1 MPKNA
6 LALLKRFGPAVLV
19 AAAIVAAFASGLA
32 RHVSLH
38 ELSERREVIVALQH
52 THPVLSLLAYLGV
65 YTGAIALSL
74 PAALPMT
81 LAGGLFFGPWIG
93 GLAAAIGCTL
103 GGTIVFLVC
112 RTAAGDVLRRTA
124 GPRVAEIE
132 DGVRR
137 DAFFYIMTLRLLPV
151 MPFGLTTLAL
161 GFLEIPLATFVAA
174 SFIGIAPL
182 SFIYARLGWGLN
194 AAFAH
199 HQRLDLRS
207 LLQPPILIALGAL
220 ALLSLSPIIIRQLRR
235 RPAA

>member
-1 MPKNA
+1 MPRNA
-6 LALLKRFGPAVLV
+6 LALVKRFGPAVLV
-19 AAAIVAAFASGLA
+19 VAAILAAFASGLT
-32 RHVSLH
+32 RHFSVH
-38 ELSERREVIVALQH
+38 ELRERREMIVALQH
-52 THPVLSLLAYLGV
+52 VHPVLSLLAYVGLYAAV
-65 YTGAIALSL
+65 IALSL

-81 LAGGLFFGPWIG
+81 LAGGLFFGPWVG

-103 GGTIVFLVC
+103 GGTIIFLVC

-124 GPRVAEIE
+124 GPRVAQIE

-161 GFLEIPLATFVAA
+161 GFLEIPLATFIAA

-182 SFIYARLGWGLN
+182 SLIYARLGWGLN
-194 AAFAH
+194 AAIASH
-199 HQRLDLRS
+199 RHLELRS
-207 LLQPPILIALGAL
+207 LLQPPILIALAAL

>member
-1 MPKNA
+1 MPQRP
-6 LALLKRFGPAVLV
+6 LALLKRFGPAALVLV
-19 AAAIVAAFASGLA
+19 AVIAALASGLA
-32 RHVSLH
+32 RHFSLH
-38 ELSERREVIVALQH
+38 ELRERRELIIGLDH
-52 THPVLSLLAYLGV
+52 IHPVLSVLAYVGL
-65 YTGAIALSL
+65 YTLAVGLSL
-74 PAALPMT
+74 PVALPMT
-81 LAGGLFFGPWIG
+81 IAGGLFFGPWIG

-103 GGTIVFLVC
+103 GGTIVYLVC

-124 GPRVAEIE
+124 GARVAEIE

-161 GFLEIPLATFVAA
+161 GFLEIPLLTFVAA
-174 SFIGIAPL
+174 TFIGIVPL

-194 AAFAH
+194 AAFAS
-199 HQRLDLRS
+199 HQRLNLHS

-220 ALLSLSPIIIRQLRR
+220 ALLSLSPIIIRRLRR

>member
-1 MPKNA
+1 MPQRP
-6 LALLKRFGPAVLV
+6 LALLKRFGPAALVL
-19 AAAIVAAFASGLA
+19 AAIVAAFASGVTHHLS
-32 RHVSLH
+32 VH
-38 ELSERREVIVALQH
+38 ELRARREVIMGFDQA
-52 THPVLSLLAYLGV
+52 HPVLSVLAYLGI
-65 YTGAIALSL
+65 YTVVIALSL

-81 LAGGLFFGPWIG
+81 VAGGLFFGPWIG
-93 GLAAAIGCTL
+93 GAAAAIGCTL
-103 GGTIVFLVC
+103 GGTIVYLVC

-137 DAFFYIMTLRLLPV
+137 DAFFYIMTLRLLPI

-161 GFLEIPLATFVAA
+161 GFLEIPIVTFVAA

-194 AAFAH
+194 KAFANH
-199 HQRLDLRS
+199 ERLNLRS
-207 LLQPPILIALGAL
+207 LLQPPIIIALLAL
-220 ALLSLSPIIIRQLRR
+220 ALLSLSPIIIRRLRR

>member
-1 MPKNA
+1 MPQRA
-6 LALLKRFGPAVLV
+6 LPLLKRFGPAALVL
-19 AAAIVAAFASGLA
+19 AAIIATFASGVTHHLS
-32 RHVSLH
+32 VH
-38 ELSERREVIVALQH
+38 ELRERRELIIAADHV
-52 THPVLSLLAYLGV
+52 HPILSVLAYVGL
-65 YTGAIALSL
+65 YTLVIALSL

-81 LAGGLFFGPWIG
+81 IAGGLFFGPWIG
-93 GLAAAIGCTL
+93 GLAAAIGCTA
-103 GGTIVFLVC
+103 GGTIVYLVC

-161 GFLEIPLATFVAA
+161 GFLEIPLLTFVAA
-174 SFIGIAPL
+174 TFIGIVPL

-194 AAFAH
+194 AAFAS
-199 HQRLDLRS
+199 HQRLNLHS
-207 LLQPPILIALGAL
+207 LLQPPILVALGAL